1 MTRQIK
7 ANKDFYL
14 QKIYFELLSFFI
26 NFKGDYAHNKNS
38 VPLKIQLC
46 YCLVLV
52 CSGNRFECDFFI

>member
-26 NFKGDYAHNKNS
+26 NFKGDYEHNKNS
-38 VPLKIQLC
+38 VPLKMNSTLLQLSTG
-46 YCLVLV
+46 LLQEQIRV
-52 CSGNRFECDFFI
+52 